1 MRHAPVDAAALIHGM
16 FHQVSNKPQPGMGV
30 FPADWLDTSFLPVA
44 VRKVTTAQALREFSL
59 QYGEPKGDTGLR
71 RALSQK
77 LGALNVQAGPEQII
91 TTVGA
96 THALDIVTRTLLRAG
111 DCVMVE
117 EPGWA
122 VEFARLDALGT
133 RILPV
138 PRRADGPDLEVMAQY
153 CQIHQ
158 PKLFVSVSVF
168 HNPTSYCLTP
178 GSAHRATTQ
187 EAAFWTVF
195 ARLRDG

>member
-44 VRKVTTAQALREFSL
+44 VRKVTTAQALRDFSM

-91 TTVGA
+91 TTLGA
-96 THALDIVTRTLLRAG
+96 TRAPAIVNRTLLRAS

-117 EPGWA
+117 KLGWA
-122 VEFARLDALGT
+122 VEFAWLAAMGR
-133 RILPV
+133 RILMVSRPI
-138 PRRADGPDLEVMAQY
+138 RQSRESGCY
-153 CQIHQ
+153 
-158 PKLFVSVSVF
+158 KL
-168 HNPTSYCLTP
+168 
-178 GSAHRATTQ
+178 
-187 EAAFWTVF
+187 
-195 ARLRDG
+195 